1 MNEVMSREIALR
13 TQHDTQGWWVL
24 SPNGFLV
31 AMVDHQLRP
40 VIKVSLLGEGWPLA
54 EYLGHRGGVYGRT
67 PHITALAWSPDG
79 TRIASGASDG
89 SLHVWN
95 ARRGIH
101 QRTLVDLDEGAPV
114 ESVTWEGE
122 TIRAM
127 CGKEVREWRT

>member
-1 MNEVMSREIALR
+1 MNSVKSREIALR
-13 TQHDTQGWWVL
+13 TQHDEQGWRAL
-24 SPNGFLV
+24 SPDGFLV
-31 AMVDHQLRP
+31 ALVDHQLRP
-40 VIKVSLLGEGWPLA
+40 VIKVSLLGEEQPLA

-101 QRTLVDLDEGAPV
+101 QRTLVDLDEEAPV
-114 ESVTWEGE
+114 KCITWESE

-127 CGKEVREWRT
+127 CGKAVREWHR